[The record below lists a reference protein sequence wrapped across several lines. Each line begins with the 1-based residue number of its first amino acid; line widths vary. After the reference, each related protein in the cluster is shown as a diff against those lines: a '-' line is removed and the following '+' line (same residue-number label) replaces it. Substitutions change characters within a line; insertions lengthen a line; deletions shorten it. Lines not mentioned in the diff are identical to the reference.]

1 MDLYFSIFLVLT
13 CLALAIVIFSLPLFK
28 FIDEDTDPARSN
40 SIDGVRYVL
49 ASFVIFHHMDC
60 AYTYITKGNW
70 APTSDLLLYMGKYGV
85 ALFFMI
91 TAFLFWGKIRR
102 SIDVNWVEL
111 YKKRFYRIAPLSI
124 FCSLAA
130 LCLLF
135 LLTERKEFSVSLIRN
150 VLSWFD
156 FGLWNDKPPV
166 TTFQFPFMALA
177 GVTWTLRWEWIFYF
191 SLPLL
196 FMFKKWSFEL
206 TIFLFAFSI
215 YFLPGFTSDA
225 YLWSYFI
232 AGMLC
237 SEIKD
242 RIVISKKSANTI
254 FTTIIF
260 IIILVQPTL
269 YGSPEKIFLCTLFFA
284 VISGADFF
292 GLLITKAAIRLGAIS
307 YSLYLTQGLVL
318 FPIILH
324 FQENNKPELNI
335 RTFLILILSY
345 VVICLFSSLTYHF
358 IERPFIKKINF
369 IGINKK
375 TQVIR

>member
-1 MDLYFSIFLVLT
+1 MDLYFSICLVLT

-40 SIDGVRYVL
+40 SIDGIRYVL

-60 AYTYITKGNW
+60 GYTYITKGNW

-102 SIDVNWVEL
+102 ANEVNWVDL
-111 YKKRFYRIAPLSI
+111 YKKRIYRIAPLSI
-124 FCSLAA
+124 FCSLIA
-130 LCLLF
+130 LCVLF
-135 LLTERKEFSVSLIRN
+135 LLTERKEFSFSIVKN
-150 VLSWFD
+150 ALSWLD
-156 FGLWNDKPPV
+156 VGLWNDKPPV
-166 TTFQFPFMALA
+166 TTFQYSFMALA

-206 TIFLFAFSI
+206 TISLFAFSV
-215 YFLPGFTSDA
+215 YYLPGFTNDA
-225 YLWSYFI
+225 YLWSYFF

-242 RIVISKKSANTI
+242 RITITNKSANAILALMILIT
-254 FTTIIF
+254 
-260 IIILVQPTL
+260 ILVQPTL
-269 YGSPEKIFLCTLFFA
+269 YGPLEKIFLCAIFFS
-284 VISGADFF
+284 VVSGANLF
-292 GLLITKAAIRLGAIS
+292 GFLITRAAIRLGAIS
-307 YSLYLTQGLVL
+307 YSLYLTQGLIL

-324 FQENNKPELNI
+324 LQTNTKLELNI
-335 RTFLILILSY
+335 RTFVTLVLSY
-345 VVICLFSSLTYHF
+345 VAICLLSSFTYHF
-358 IERPFIKKINF
+358 IERPFIKKMNF
-369 IGINKK
+369 SSNNKK
-375 TQVIR
+375 AYSR

>member
-1 MDLYFSIFLVLT
+1 MDLYFSICLVLT

-91 TAFLFWGKIRR
+91 TAFLFWGKIRK
-102 SIDVNWVEL
+102 SNDVNWIDL

-135 LLTERKEFSVSLIRN
+135 LLTERQEFSVSVIRN

-156 FGLWNDKPPV
+156 VGLWNDKPPV

-206 TIFLFAFSI
+206 TISLFAFSI
-215 YFLPGFTSDA
+215 YFLPGFTNDA

-242 RIVISKKSANTI
+242 RIVITKKLANTI
-254 FTTIIF
+254 LTTIIL
-260 IIILVQPTL
+260 ITILVQPTL
-269 YGSPEKIFLCTLFFA
+269 YGSPEKIFLCALFFT
-284 VISGADFF
+284 VVSGADFF
-292 GLLITKAAIRLGAIS
+292 GFLITKAAIRLGAIS
-307 YSLYLTQGLVL
+307 YSLYLTQGLIL
-318 FPIILH
+318 FPTILYL
-324 FQENNKPELNI
+324 QANNKLELNMS
-335 RTFLILILSY
+335 TFVILVLSY
-345 VVICLFSSLTYHF
+345 VAICLLSSLTYHF
-358 IERPFIKKINF
+358 IERPFIKKLNLSSID
-369 IGINKK
+369 KK
-375 TQVIR
+375 ADVR

>member
-1 MDLYFSIFLVLT
+1 MMDLYFSICLVLT

-91 TAFLFWGKIRR
+91 TAFLFWGKIRK
-102 SIDVNWVEL
+102 SNDVNWIDL

-135 LLTERKEFSVSLIRN
+135 LLTERQEFSVSVIRN

-156 FGLWNDKPPV
+156 VGLWNDKPPV

-206 TIFLFAFSI
+206 TISLFAFSI
-215 YFLPGFTSDA
+215 YFLPGFTNDA

-242 RIVISKKSANTI
+242 RIVITKKLANTI
-254 FTTIIF
+254 LTTIIL
-260 IIILVQPTL
+260 ITILVQPTL
-269 YGSPEKIFLCTLFFA
+269 YGSPEKIFLCALFFT
-284 VISGADFF
+284 VVSGADFF
-292 GLLITKAAIRLGAIS
+292 GFLITKAAIRLGAIS
-307 YSLYLTQGLVL
+307 YSLYLTQGLIL
-318 FPIILH
+318 FPTILYL
-324 FQENNKPELNI
+324 QANNKLELNMS
-335 RTFLILILSY
+335 TFVILVLSY
-345 VVICLFSSLTYHF
+345 VAICLLSSLTYHF
-358 IERPFIKKINF
+358 IERPFIKKLNLSSID
-369 IGINKK
+369 KK
-375 TQVIR
+375 ADVR